1 MNTPFC
7 TDVDLLHWEPN
18 IFRDAAVSAQLLL
31 SGKADLQATE
41 LTCAWKSNGCD
52 TLPKSINVDD
62 VVVLAGEISGSFP
75 IVAVSGARLTIS
87 VLYDGIFPERKDGST
102 GPIVIGTT
110 KDVACSIRTFTA
122 QRQCISNLMLAAA
135 GVADGLIVNAQA
147 LRRPCALGTLQMIYN
162 ALAAASGQPEPLR
175 LRAELYERL
184 YRRALS
190 RCRLELDTN
199 GDGKADEVRT
209 LNVLE
214 LASI

>member
-18 IFRDAAVSAQLLL
+18 IFRDAAVSAVLLL
-31 SGKADLQATE
+31 SGKADLQGTE
-41 LTCAWKSNGCD
+41 LTCTWKSNGCD
-52 TLPKSINVDD
+52 TLPKNINVDD

-75 IVAVSGARLTIS
+75 ITAVSGPRLTIS
-87 VLYDGIFPERKDGST
+87 VLYDGLFPDRKDGST
-102 GPIVIGTT
+102 GPIGTT
-110 KDVACSIRTFTA
+110 RDVAFSIRTFTA

-135 GVADGLIVNAQA
+135 GVTDGLAAIVNTQA
-147 LRRPCALGTLQMIYN
+147 LRRPCAIGTLQMIYN
-162 ALAAASGQPEPLR
+162 ALAAASSAPEQLR
-175 LRAELYERL
+175 YRADLYERL
-184 YRRALS
+184 YRRTLS

-209 LNVLE
+209 LNALE